1 MKYISSIILVFFL
14 SATASYAQGDGIE
27 RYFSKYKDDERFTM
41 VYVSPKMF
49 QMFTKVAEGVGD
61 DIEPEIAEMISN
73 LKGLKILTTEV
84 NARDFYKEAIDMF
97 DTSQYDELMT
107 VRSEGDDVKFLVKD
121 SDGGNVVDELL
132 LLVGGDEFVMLSFVG
147 EIDLRQ
153 IGRLARSIDMKGA
166 NHLEKLKSN

>member
-14 SATASYAQGDGIE
+14 SATAYAQGDGIE
-27 RYFSKYKDDERFTM
+27 QYFSKYKDDERFTM

-49 QMFTKVAEGVGD
+49 QMFTKVAEGAGD

-73 LKGLKILTTEV
+73 LKGLKILTTDV
-84 NARDFYKEAIDMF
+84 DARDFYKEAIDMF